1 LENNIRLGLKLG
13 NYKFAILIAAMA
25 QFGILH
31 NNQHIRKELIL
42 DLVLRS
48 RNEKKIDKISKKEEI
63 GRDLVAPDVD

>member
-1 LENNIRLGLKLG
+1 MRLFYDVIIEIKYFILIFKGVLENNIRLGLKLG

-42 DLVLRS
+42 GQFR
-48 RNEKKIDKISKKEEI
+48 I
-63 GRDLVAPDVD
+63 